1 MRSDR
6 APARKRGRQE
16 TKTSPLARS
25 QNMARIRGKD
35 TQPEMRVRRALWA
48 AGLRYRLHDKSL
60 PGCPDLV
67 FPGRHTV
74 IMVHGCFFH
83 MHEGC
88 ANFRLPK
95 TRTKWWA
102 AKLARN
108 RARDAEVRAA
118 LEAAGWR
125 IIVMWE
131 CETERAECLE
141 ALVQK
146 VGIRNLLK
154 QADEEGGYGER

>member
-1 MRSDR
+1 MQSDR
-6 APARKRGRQE
+6 TPTGKGGCRKP
-16 TKTSPLARS
+16 KNPPLTRS
-25 QNMARIRGKD
+25 ENMARIRGKD

-48 AGLRYRLHDKSL
+48 AGLRYRLHDKRL
-60 PGCPDLV
+60 PGRPDLV

-74 IMVHGCFFH
+74 VMIHGCFFH

-95 TRTKWWA
+95 TRTEWWA

-125 IIVMWE
+125 VIVVWE
-131 CETERAECLE
+131 CETERVECLE
-141 ALVQK
+141 ALVRELR
-146 VGIRNLLK
+146 ICNLPQ
-154 QADEEGGYGER
+154 QADEEVTRGER

>member
-1 MRSDR
+1 MKPDP
-6 APARKRGRQE
+6 APARKRSSCKSE
-16 TKTSPLARS
+16 PSPLTRS

-60 PGCPDLV
+60 PGRPDLV
-67 FPGRHTV
+67 FPGRRMV
-74 IMVHGCFFH
+74 VMVHGCFFH

-95 TRTKWWA
+95 TRTDWWA

-118 LEAAGWR
+118 LEAAGWHV
-125 IIVMWE
+125 IVVWE
-131 CETERAECLE
+131 CETESAECLDT
-141 ALVQK
+141 LVRK
-146 VGIRNLLK
+146 LCLHR
-154 QADEEGGYGER
+154 